1 MIIEEKLNDDII
13 KNENTMINPFINNKK
28 PKLAKA
34 LIGFLA
40 IVFVITL
47 LVGLFK
53 LDIFQ
58 NKDNIIDTKR
68 FTELRLL
75 DFPFNDDDVLCF
87 NHDFSI
93 FDKKISIKYLY
104 AFKDEFAYGYLKIKT
119 DEDVKYVGIK
129 KNVYNTN
136 KNSITRNFG
145 ELDLF
150 TFKFEKIPGVYMTM
164 TFMGTCTITTIFNQ
178 DENRLQIDLY
188 CDLKVKAKVSAGF
201 EKVKSISG
209 GASGTLV
216 RGNFQGIISPREKG
230 CNSDNKNVYGE
241 NIKVYV
247 DGIDLENE
255 KFHYEIVSKDN
266 LINDNDIFIL
276 KKN

>member
-75 DFPFNDDDVLCF
+75 DFPFNGDNDLCF
-87 NHDFSI
+87 KEVFGI
-93 FDKKISIKYLY
+93 FDKKITVQYQY
-104 AFKDEFAYGYLKIKT
+104 AFIDGIAYGYLKIKT

-150 TFKFEKIPGVYMTM
+150 TFKFEKIPGVNITM
-164 TFMGTCTITTIFNQ
+164 TFEGKCTMTAIFNQ
-178 DENRLQIDLY
+178 DEYQVQIDLN
-188 CDLKVKAKVSAGF
+188 CDLKVNARVTAGF

-216 RGNFQGIISPREKG
+216 SGHFKGILSKG
-230 CNSDNKNVYGE
+230 QTSCNLDSEVYGE

-255 KFHYEIVSKDN
+255 KFHYEMVSKEN
-266 LINDNDIFIL
+266 
-276 KKN
+276 